1 MHTARARRP
10 PPPPHHPAPAS
21 AAAPARPVAGAP
33 PDRPSW
39 LPRRLRPPALLRLT
53 RRPPLRL
60 GGWLATDAAAAETG
74 AAAADGL
81 AGFSAAAASKP
92 SSPAAE
98 CKPRSVVAVAGPPG
112 TSDEAVVLGWDD
124 APLYL
129 HRAGILSGYRVGG
142 TRLSALRALF
152 TPHNEAG
159 NVWTMLIG
167 LAVATALY
175 AIAARRLNG
184 VPKTSLPPLAAA
196 LPCGPLLPFRLLYG
210 AVAVH
215 NPASV
220 GLHLWI
226 GRSAGSRR
234 VWRTAD
240 VALIQVASVALAVGL
255 SMPLAVEVGRATAA
269 ATPAKGG
276 GAGLGGWPLA
286 WWLWLAAVATLF
298 LANVGSTMVFRRVWT
313 IGKARLTR
321 DMAVIVAC
329 YLLPMVVHA
338 VWWAVTGAPG
348 GSVGGGGAWSSPLTP
363 TPASAREAAMWG
375 LVAAAS
381 VGTGGL
387 LYAKHWPELWAPGR
401 FDVVGHSHQWMHI
414 AAFMAHWA
422 EWRFLA
428 ALLLPRPEG
437 GAV

>member
-1 MHTARARRP
+1 MHAARPRRS
-10 PPPPHHPAPAS
+10 PPPHHPAPAS
-21 AAAPARPVAGAP
+21 TAAAARPAAGAP

-60 GGWLATDAAAAETG
+60 GGWLDADVAAGDAG

-81 AGFSAAAASKP
+81 AGAAAAAASKP
-92 SSPAAE
+92 SSPTVE
-98 CKPRSVVAVAGPPG
+98 CQPESVAAVAPPPDC
-112 TSDEAVVLGWDD
+112 SDKAAILSRAD

-142 TRLSALRALF
+142 SRLSAIPALF

-159 NVWTMLIG
+159 NVWTMLVG

-175 AIAARRLNG
+175 ATAACRLDG
-184 VPKTSLPPLAAA
+184 VPAAALPPVAAA
-196 LPCGPLLPFRLLYG
+196 LPCGPLLPFRLVYG

-226 GRSAGSRR
+226 GRGAGARR

-255 SMPLAVEVGRATAA
+255 SMPLAVEVAGATAT
-269 ATPAKGG
+269 TPAAEWG
-276 GAGLGGWPLA
+276 GAGLAGWPLA

-298 LANVGSTMVFRRVWT
+298 VVNVGSTMVFRRVWT

-321 DMAVIVAC
+321 DMAVLVAC
-329 YLLPMVVHA
+329 YLAPMVAHA
-338 VWWAVTGAPG
+338 TWWAVTGAPG
-348 GSVGGGGAWSSPLTP
+348 GAGGGGAWTSPLTP
-363 TPASAREAAMWG
+363 PPAAAREAAMWG
-375 LVAAAS
+375 FVAAAS

-401 FDVVGHSHQWMHI
+401 FDVVGHSHQWMHV
-414 AAFMAHWA
+414 AAFVAHWA

-428 ALLLPRPEG
+428 ALLLPRPG
-437 GAV
+437 GGG

>member
-1 MHTARARRP
+1 MHAAQGRRF
-10 PPPPHHPAPAS
+10 PAPHAPPAL
-21 AAAPARPVAGAP
+21 AAGAARPAADAS

-60 GGWLATDAAAAETG
+60 GGWLAADAAAAAETVTS
-74 AAAADGL
+74 AADGP
-81 AGFSAAAASKP
+81 AGVAAAAAAASKP
-92 SSPAAE
+92 PVPAAE
-98 CKPRSVVAVAGPPG
+98 CGGPGSVAAVAAPRGS
-112 TSDEAVVLGWDD
+112 SDKAVILCRAD
-124 APLYL
+124 APPYLY
-129 HRAGILSGYRVGG
+129 REGVLSGYRVGG
-142 TRLSALRALF
+142 TRLSAFPALF

-167 LAVATALY
+167 LAIATALY
-175 AIAARRLNG
+175 ATAARRLDG
-184 VPKTSLPPLAAA
+184 VPAAVLPPLAAA
-196 LPCGPLLPFRLLYG
+196 LPCGPLLPFRLIYG

-226 GRSAGSRR
+226 GRGAGSRR

-240 VALIQVASVALAVGL
+240 VALIQVASVSLAVGL
-255 SMPLAVEVGRATAA
+255 SMPLVVEVAA
-269 ATPAKGG
+269 APAA
-276 GAGLGGWPLA
+276 AGWQAWGSLAGWPRV
-286 WWLWLAAVATLF
+286 WWAWLAAVATLF

-321 DMAVIVAC
+321 DMAVLVAC
-329 YLLPMVVHA
+329 YLLPMVAHA
-338 VWWAVTGAPG
+338 AWWAAA
-348 GSVGGGGAWSSPLTP
+348 GGGEWSSPLTP
-363 TPASAREAAMWG
+363 TRAAAREAATWG

-401 FDVVGHSHQWMHI
+401 FDIVGHSHQWMHV
-414 AAFMAHWA
+414 AAFVAHWA

-428 ALLLPRPEG
+428 ALLLPRSG
-437 GAV
+437 GGE